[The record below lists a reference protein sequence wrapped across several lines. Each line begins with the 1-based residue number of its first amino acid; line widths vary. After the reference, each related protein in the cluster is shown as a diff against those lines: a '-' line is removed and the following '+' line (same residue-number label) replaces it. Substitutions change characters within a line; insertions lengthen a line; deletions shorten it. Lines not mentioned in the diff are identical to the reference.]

1 MFFCS
6 GTPRCSIHKI
16 ANPSSSAG
24 TNDRILI
31 VDDHEP
37 PVIHAS
43 NGLSVRTV
51 DRFLQLWQRREKTL
65 DGPRANIR

>member
-6 GTPRCSIHKI
+6 GTPGCSIHKI

-24 TNDRILI
+24 VNDRILI
-31 VDDHEP
+31 VDDPEP
-37 PVIHAS
+37 AVIHDS
-43 NGLSVRTV
+43 NGVSVRAV
-51 DRFLQLWQRREKTL
+51 GRLLQLWQQRGKTS